1 VVDHAHLPPEGTTFY
16 DARLLCMTDD
26 DDSHTDRLLTA
37 REIAERVGVSSE
49 TVLRWVRRGEIP
61 AIKLP
66 GGAIRFSAGEFE
78 AWLKAR
84 ETR

>member
-1 VVDHAHLPPEGTTFY
+1 
-16 DARLLCMTDD
+16 MTND

-37 REIAERVGVSSE
+37 REIAERLGVSTE
-49 TVLRWVRRGEIP
+49 TVLRWVRRGDVP

-66 GGAIRFSAGEFE
+66 GGAIRFAADEFD